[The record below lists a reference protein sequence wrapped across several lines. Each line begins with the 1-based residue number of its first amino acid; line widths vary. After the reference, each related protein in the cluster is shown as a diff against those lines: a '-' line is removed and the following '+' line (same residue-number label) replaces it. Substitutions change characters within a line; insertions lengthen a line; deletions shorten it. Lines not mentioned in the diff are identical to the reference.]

1 MLLLVFS
8 FLSFSW
14 EFTKIL
20 TYQSRFFSR
29 TQVEQIDL
37 RSNLF
42 MYWPSRAYES
52 LNGYTGNGSFWRY
65 NIGAADACEGCEMPR
80 TTTNARPRPVP
91 NGDQRVVLVVVG
103 GLSAEPEC
111 ADDPPRSHA
120 LTARPCLP
128 PPTSHRPPTAHAPHP
143 SCAHQ
148 VRRFR
153 LVPQDDRR
161 LVT

>member
-103 GLSAEPEC
+103 VALLFAEEEEEDFTDIKPEE
-111 ADDPPRSHA
+111 RSD
-120 LTARPCLP
+120 LEEVIVKLMMVMVNFCFVDFYLY
-128 PPTSHRPPTAHAPHP
+128 
-143 SCAHQ
+143 
-148 VRRFR
+148 RRVCFFD
-153 LVPQDDRR
+153 L
-161 LVT
+161 

>member
-1 MLLLVFS
+1 
-8 FLSFSW
+8 
-14 EFTKIL
+14 
-20 TYQSRFFSR
+20 
-29 TQVEQIDL
+29 
-37 RSNLF
+37 

-111 ADDPPRSHA
+111 ADDPPRPHSRPTLPA
-120 LTARPCLP
+120 TA
-128 PPTSHRPPTAHAPHP
+128 HRPRTAHTAPHP

-148 VRRFR
+148 VRR
-153 LVPQDDRR
+153 LCLLPQDDRR